1 MLRAS
6 EISAEKVEDAR
17 TKLNVGDAVE
27 AKIMGT
33 DRKIHAIT
41 LSIKAKDAKATVKK
55 EKAAKPAKAAAG
67 ASTTTASGKKK
78 KAAADSGLKTTLGD
92 LFKHRW

>member
-1 MLRAS
+1 MIELAEGIRGVLRAS

-17 TKLNVGDAVE
+17 TKLQVGDTVE

-41 LSIKAKDAKATVKK
+41 LSIKAKDAKAPAK
-55 EKAAKPAKAAAG
+55 KAAKATKTAAPAALLLQQQARR
-67 ASTTTASGKKK
+67 K
-78 KAAADSGLKTTLGD
+78 KALSLG
-92 LFKHRW
+92 